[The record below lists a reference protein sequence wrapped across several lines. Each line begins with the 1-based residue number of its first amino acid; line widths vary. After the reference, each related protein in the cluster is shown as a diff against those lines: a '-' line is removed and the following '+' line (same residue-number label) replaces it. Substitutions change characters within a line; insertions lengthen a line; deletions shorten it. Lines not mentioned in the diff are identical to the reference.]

1 MTYLKITIIK
11 LNLGIIFSLGT
22 IRRMYFYLIVAI
34 LILFMMM
41 QNRSRGTKSS
51 IEKMV
56 KQAAQYAITAQ
67 QDVSPVMSV
76 RHANY
81 AVAHLYALGN
91 IATDT
96 QIHNATGIDVKKFR
110 EHITNVQEMTTKKT
124 VDKFPDFAGQVDMYL
139 SEIV

>member
-1 MTYLKITIIK
+1 
-11 LNLGIIFSLGT
+11 
-22 IRRMYFYLIVAI
+22 MYFYLFISIVI
-34 LILFMMM
+34 LVLIV

-139 SEIV
+139 SEMI

>member
-1 MTYLKITIIK
+1 
-11 LNLGIIFSLGT
+11 
-22 IRRMYFYLIVAI
+22 MYFYLFIAIVI
-34 LILFMMM
+34 LVLIM

-81 AVAHLYALGN
+81 AVAHLYALGS

-139 SEIV
+139 SEMV

>member
-1 MTYLKITIIK
+1 MYL
-11 LNLGIIFSLGT
+11 
-22 IRRMYFYLIVAI
+22 YLIVAI
-34 LILFMMM
+34 FVLFLMM

-56 KQAAQYAITAQ
+56 KQSAQYAITAQ

-96 QIHNATGIDVKKFR
+96 QIHNATGIDVKKFK
-110 EHITNVQEMTTKKT
+110 EHITNVQEMVTKKT
-124 VDKFPDFAGQVDMYL
+124 VDKFPDFEGQVDMYL

>member
-1 MTYLKITIIK
+1 MYL
-11 LNLGIIFSLGT
+11 
-22 IRRMYFYLIVAI
+22 YLIVAI
-34 LILFMMM
+34 IFLFMMM

>member
-1 MTYLKITIIK
+1 
-11 LNLGIIFSLGT
+11 
-22 IRRMYFYLIVAI
+22 MYFYLFIAIVI
-34 LILFMMM
+34 LVLIM

-110 EHITNVQEMTTKKT
+110 EHITNVQDMTTKKT

-139 SEIV
+139 SEMV

>member
-1 MTYLKITIIK
+1 
-11 LNLGIIFSLGT
+11 
-22 IRRMYFYLIVAI
+22 MYFYLFISIVI
-34 LILFMMM
+34 LVLIM

-110 EHITNVQEMTTKKT
+110 EHITNVQDMTTKKT

-139 SEIV
+139 SEMV

>member
-1 MTYLKITIIK
+1 
-11 LNLGIIFSLGT
+11 
-22 IRRMYFYLIVAI
+22 MYFYLLMAIVVLI
-34 LILFMMM
+34 LIM

-67 QDVSPVMSV
+67 QDSSPVLSV

-81 AVAHLYALGN
+81 AVGHLQALGN

-96 QIHNATGIDVKKFR
+96 QIHNATGIDVKKFK
-110 EHITNVQEMTTKKT
+110 EHVINVQDSITKKT
-124 VDKFPDFAGQVDMYL
+124 TETCPEFAGQVDIYL
-139 SEIV
+139 AEIGGEA

>member
-1 MTYLKITIIK
+1 
-11 LNLGIIFSLGT
+11 
-22 IRRMYFYLIVAI
+22 MYFYLIVAI

-139 SEIV
+139 SEMV

>member
-1 MTYLKITIIK
+1 MYL
-11 LNLGIIFSLGT
+11 
-22 IRRMYFYLIVAI
+22 YLIAAI
-34 LILFMMM
+34 FVLFFMM
-41 QNRSRGTKSS
+41 QNRSRGTKNS

-67 QDVSPVMSV
+67 QDSSPVMSV
-76 RHANY
+76 RNANY
-81 AVAHLYALGN
+81 AVGYLYALGT

-124 VDKFPDFAGQVDMYL
+124 VEQFPDFEGRVDMYL
-139 SEIV
+139 SEIA

>member
-1 MTYLKITIIK
+1 
-11 LNLGIIFSLGT
+11 
-22 IRRMYFYLIVAI
+22 MYFYLFIAIVI
-34 LILFMMM
+34 LVLIM

-67 QDVSPVMSV
+67 QEVSPVMSV

-110 EHITNVQEMTTKKT
+110 EHITNVQDMTTKKT

-139 SEIV
+139 SEMV

>member
-1 MTYLKITIIK
+1 
-11 LNLGIIFSLGT
+11 
-22 IRRMYFYLIVAI
+22 MYFYLFISIVI
-34 LILFMMM
+34 LVLIM

-67 QDVSPVMSV
+67 QDISPVMSV

-110 EHITNVQEMTTKKT
+110 EHITNVQDMTTKKT

>member
-1 MTYLKITIIK
+1 MYL
-11 LNLGIIFSLGT
+11 
-22 IRRMYFYLIVAI
+22 YLIVAI
-34 LILFMMM
+34 FVLFLMM

-56 KQAAQYAITAQ
+56 KQSAQYAITAQ

-91 IATDT
+91 IASDT
-96 QIHNATGIDVKKFR
+96 QIHNATGIDVKKFK
-110 EHITNVQEMTTKKT
+110 EHVTNVQDMLTKKT
-124 VDKFPDFAGQVDMYL
+124 SEECPNFAGDVDIYL
-139 SEIV
+139 AQIGGEVA

>member
-1 MTYLKITIIK
+1 
-11 LNLGIIFSLGT
+11 
-22 IRRMYFYLIVAI
+22 MYFYLFIAIVI
-34 LILFMMM
+34 LVLIM

-139 SEIV
+139 SEMV

>member
-1 MTYLKITIIK
+1 
-11 LNLGIIFSLGT
+11 
-22 IRRMYFYLIVAI
+22 MYFYLFIAIVI
-34 LILFMMM
+34 LVLIM

-56 KQAAQYAITAQ
+56 KQAAKYAITAQ

-139 SEIV
+139 SEMV

>member
-1 MTYLKITIIK
+1 MYL
-11 LNLGIIFSLGT
+11 
-22 IRRMYFYLIVAI
+22 YLIIAI
-34 LILFMMM
+34 FVLFLMM

-76 RHANY
+76 RHGNY

-110 EHITNVQEMTTKKT
+110 EHITNVQEMVTRKT
-124 VDKFPDFAGQVDMYL
+124 VDKFPDFEGQVDMYL
-139 SEIV
+139 SEIA

>member
-1 MTYLKITIIK
+1 
-11 LNLGIIFSLGT
+11 
-22 IRRMYFYLIVAI
+22 MYFYLFIAIVI
-34 LILFMMM
+34 LVLIM

-67 QDVSPVMSV
+67 QDISPVMSV

-110 EHITNVQEMTTKKT
+110 EHITNVQDMTTKKT

-139 SEIV
+139 SEMV